1 MNLYILRH
9 AIAVDAGTPGIEN
22 DSQRPLTQEGTV
34 KMRSIARGMR
44 KLDLGVDLLLSSPYV
59 RARQTAEIVASE
71 FKLKGEL
78 HVTNALMPGA
88 PEGKIIAE
96 IAKRYPQKNGV
107 LLVGHEPSLSALI
120 AKLLAGDPT
129 LSINMKKGGLCW
141 LSIDSLAYD
150 RCATLEWL
158 LYPFQLVE
166 LGK

>member
-9 AIAVDAGTPGIEN
+9 AIAVEAGTPGIEN
-22 DSQRPLTQEGTV
+22 DAQRPLTQEGTV

-44 KLDLGVDLLLSSPYV
+44 KLDLGLDLILSSPYA
-59 RARQTAEIVASE
+59 RARQTAEIVAGE
-71 FKLKGEL
+71 FKLKSEF
-78 HVTNALMPGA
+78 HVTNALIPGA
-88 PEGKIIAE
+88 PGGKIITE
-96 IAKRYPQKNGV
+96 IVKRYPQKNGV

-120 AKLLAGDPT
+120 AKLLSGDPT

-141 LSIDSLAYD
+141 LSSDSLAYD